1 MSALWVFAVK
11 GESTNRI
18 CLCTCTFALWA
29 SQCAT
34 YQLFSKEICWSSR
47 KSVILRRQ
55 LNKNIKFIMLQR
67 RMNNWNIVLDRGIKC
82 LEKMSYVHTSGIGA
96 FYTFGDIFRRTFDR
110 PSGIRWCWYPAETI
124 NGSLIYNKRC
134 ASAYSGQWP
143 DLHSACSLFDA
154 CWWRSH
160 DVLFSVNSVH
170 GLNCNVLLTAQWCA
184 WMKRLWII
192 NLTEARCS
200 LHQTP
205 TSTTPISSGSATG
218 LSRMYRTWMKRLL
231 PTGIEWSVRRI
242 PRRYRVSPGRFLSW
256 RFCRM
261 DKHTEQA
268 ERENIPYFR

>member
-1 MSALWVFAVK
+1 MIHSWLSRLHCISMSALWVFAVK

-124 NGSLIYNKRC
+124 NENRRRVLTKLFDGFCFVPVGTFARC
-134 ASAYSGQWP
+134 A
-143 DLHSACSLFDA
+143 
-154 CWWRSH
+154 
-160 DVLFSVNSVH
+160 
-170 GLNCNVLLTAQWCA
+170 LLRQF
-184 WMKRLWII
+184 R
-192 NLTEARCS
+192 
-200 LHQTP
+200 
-205 TSTTPISSGSATG
+205 
-218 LSRMYRTWMKRLL
+218 
-231 PTGIEWSVRRI
+231 
-242 PRRYRVSPGRFLSW
+242 PRAKL
-256 RFCRM
+256 
-261 DKHTEQA
+261 
-268 ERENIPYFR
+268 

>member
-1 MSALWVFAVK
+1 MIHSWLSRLHCISMSALWVFAVK

-124 NGSLIYNKRC
+124 NPYQTFRRF
-134 ASAYSGQWP
+134 
-143 DLHSACSLFDA
+143 LFCA
-154 CWWRSH
+154 CWYVR
-160 DVLFSVNSVH
+160 
-170 GLNCNVLLTAQWCA
+170 T
-184 WMKRLWII
+184 M
-192 NLTEARCS
+192 CS
-200 LHQTP
+200 SP
-205 TSTTPISSGSATG
+205 SIPSTG
-218 LSRMYRTWMKRLL
+218 
-231 PTGIEWSVRRI
+231 
-242 PRRYRVSPGRFLSW
+242 
-256 RFCRM
+256 
-261 DKHTEQA
+261 
-268 ERENIPYFR
+268 